1 MDGLGSA
8 GILLFEGFRFDRG
21 GGGLFRLDRDGV
33 AELIPL
39 GSRALDLLALLA
51 ARQGQLVSKDEI
63 MKAVWS
69 GMAVEEANLTV
80 QVATLR
86 RTLDRDREQG
96 SCIQTV
102 IGRGYRFVAPVTPIE
117 ALTAASIAKLGGVS
131 GAPIA
136 NDRPPEPLSVVAPID
151 SASPAPTLRRPYR
164 RRRAVMA
171 TVAGAL
177 CLAAAIFAVV
187 HWRSPSPWQDNSA
200 PRLSI
205 VVLPFTNLSNDPGQ
219 QYFADALTE
228 DLTVDMSR
236 VAHMFVISSST
247 AFRYKGNPIDTK
259 QIGRELGV
267 RYVLEGSVERSA
279 DRVRVDVQLIDAG
292 TDAHLWVD
300 RFDRDRGELF
310 ALQDEITGRIA
321 RHLNAELASAADA
334 GDPPDP
340 PGTLDYILRGRDASR
355 KWPILDNYAEAIG
368 WFERALA
375 LSPQSVEA
383 RNWLAGVLVMR
394 VLRQRAAAPAADLAR
409 AEELVEQ
416 ALAASPHSTHAHFV
430 RAQVLRVQ
438 HRCVEAIPEY
448 ETVVAADPSF
458 VAARANLAW
467 CKFMIGEAQDQVI
480 PLQEQAIR
488 YGPGEPFIAD
498 YYYRIG
504 VVRLLQ
510 SNIDDAIG
518 ALEIARNGYPAQRAD
533 VHGCLAAAYAL
544 KGETE
549 RAATELA
556 EARRLSHD
564 DRYSTV
570 ARLKATQHVGSP
582 KVRAMFEQTY
592 FAGLRKAGMA
602 EN

>member
-86 RTLDRDREQG
+86 RSLDRDREQG

-102 IGRGYRFVAPVTPIE
+102 IGRGYRFISPVTPVE
-117 ALTAASIAKLGGVS
+117 ALTAASIVKFGGVS

-136 NDRPPEPLSVVAPID
+136 NDRPPEPPPAAVPID
-151 SASPAPTLRRPYR
+151 SLSTPLASPRPYR
-164 RRRAVMA
+164 HWRTVMA
-171 TVAGAL
+171 AGAGAL
-177 CLAAAIFAVV
+177 CLVAAALAAV
-187 HWRSPSPWQDNSA
+187 HWLSLSPWQESSA
-200 PRLSI
+200 PRLSM

-259 QIGRELGV
+259 QIGRELRV

-279 DRVRVDVQLIDAG
+279 DRIRVDVQLVDAA

-321 RHLNAELASAADA
+321 RHLNAELAATDR

-355 KWPILDNYAEAIG
+355 KWPIRDNYAEAIG

-394 VLRQRAAAPAADLAR
+394 VLRQQAAAPAADLAR

-438 HRCVEAIPEY
+438 HRCLEAIPEY
-448 ETVVAADPSF
+448 ETVIAADPGF
-458 VAARANLAW
+458 VAARANLSW
-467 CKFMIGEAQDQVI
+467 CQFMLGEAQDQVI

-504 VVRLLQ
+504 VARLLQ
-510 SNIDDAIG
+510 ANIDGAIG
-518 ALEIARNGYPAQRAD
+518 ALETARDGYPAQRTD
-533 VHGCLAAAYAL
+533 VHACLAAAYAL
-544 KGETE
+544 KGDTE
-549 RAATELA
+549 HAAIELA

-564 DRYSTV
+564 DRFSTV
-570 ARLKATQHVGSP
+570 ARLKASQHVGSP
-582 KVRAMFEQTY
+582 KVRAQFEQTY

>member
-8 GILLFEGFRFDRG
+8 DIFLFEGFRFDRR
-21 GGGLFRLDRDGV
+21 GGGLFRLDGAGV
-33 AELIPL
+33 AEPISL
-39 GSRALDLLALLA
+39 GSRALDLLALLV

-86 RTLDRDREQG
+86 RILDRDREQG

-102 IGRGYRFVAPVTPIE
+102 AGRGYRFVAPVTPVDTL
-117 ALTAASIAKLGGVS
+117 ATASISKFGGVS
-131 GAPIA
+131 C
-136 NDRPPEPLSVVAPID
+136 EPTAAD
-151 SASPAPTLRRPYR
+151 RRPELPFAAGRIDDLSPPPRPRPAYR
-164 RRRAVMA
+164 HRRTVMA

-177 CLAAAIFAVV
+177 CLVAAVLAAVN
-187 HWRSPSPWQDNSA
+187 WRSLSPWEDRSA

-267 RYVLEGSVERSA
+267 RYVLEGSVQRST
-279 DRVRVDVQLIDAG
+279 DRVRVNVQLIDAG

-300 RFDRDRGELF
+300 RFDRDRGDLF

-321 RHLNAELASAADA
+321 RQLNGKLAATPA
-334 GDPPDP
+334 GDPTDP
-340 PGTLDYILRGRDASR
+340 PETLDYILRGRAAAR

-368 WFERALA
+368 WFERALTV
-375 LSPQSVEA
+375 SPQSVDA
-383 RNWLAGVLVMR
+383 RNWLAGVLVTR
-394 VLRQRAAAPAADLAR
+394 VLRQQAAAPAADLAR

-430 RAQVLRVQ
+430 KAQVLRVQ
-438 HRCVEAIPEY
+438 HRCNEAIPEY
-448 ETVVAADPSF
+448 ETVIAADPDF
-458 VAARANLAW
+458 VAARANLVW
-467 CKFMIGEAQDQVI
+467 CQFMLGEAQEQVI
-480 PLQEQAIR
+480 PIQEQALR
-488 YGPGEPFIAD
+488 FGPGEPFIAD

-518 ALEIARNGYPAQRAD
+518 ALESARNGYPAQRAD

-564 DRYSTV
+564 DRFSTI
-570 ARLKATQHVGSP
+570 ARLKATQHVGSA
-582 KVRAMFEQTY
+582 KIRALFEATY

-602 EN
+602 EE

>member
-8 GILLFEGFRFDRG
+8 EIFLFEGFRVDRR
-21 GGGLFRLDRDGV
+21 GGGLFRLDGAGV
-33 AELIPL
+33 AEPIPL
-39 GSRALDLLALLA
+39 GSRALDLLALLV
-51 ARQGQLVSKDEI
+51 ARHGQLVSKDEI

-86 RTLDRDREQG
+86 RILDRDREQR

-102 IGRGYRFVAPVTPIE
+102 AGRGYRFVVPVTPVE
-117 ALTAASIAKLGGVS
+117 ALATASIAKFGGVS
-131 GAPIA
+131 GAPA
-136 NDRPPEPLSVVAPID
+136 AVDRQPESPSAAGRID
-151 SASPAPTLRRPYR
+151 DPSPTPTPRTAHR
-164 RRRAVMA
+164 RRRTVMA
-171 TVAGAL
+171 TFAGVLCLVAAV
-177 CLAAAIFAVV
+177 LAAAN
-187 HWRSPSPWQDNSA
+187 WRSLSPWEAGSA

-236 VAHMFVISSST
+236 VAQMFVISSST

-267 RYVLEGSVERSA
+267 RYVLEGSVQPSA

-300 RFDRDRGELF
+300 RFDRNRGDLF

-321 RHLNAELASAADA
+321 RQLDVKLAATEPDRAT
-334 GDPPDP
+334 DPPQ
-340 PGTLDYILRGRDASR
+340 TLDYIFRGRAAAR
-355 KWPILDNYAEAIG
+355 KWPILDHYADAIG
-368 WFERALA
+368 WFERALTV
-375 LSPQSVEA
+375 SPQSVEA
-383 RNWLAGVLVMR
+383 RNWLAGVLVTR
-394 VLRQRAAAPAADLAR
+394 VLRQQAAAPSADLAR

-430 RAQVLRVQ
+430 KAQVLRVQ
-438 HRCVEAIPEY
+438 HRCNEAIPEY
-448 ETVVAADPSF
+448 ATVIAADPGF

-467 CKFMIGEAQDQVI
+467 CKFMLGEAQEQVI
-480 PLQEQAIR
+480 TLQEQAIR
-488 YGPGEPFIAD
+488 FDPGEPFIAD

-510 SNIDDAIG
+510 SDIDDAIG
-518 ALEIARNGYPAQRAD
+518 ALESARKGYPAQRAD

-556 EARRLSHD
+556 EARRLSRD
-564 DRYSTV
+564 DRFSTI
-570 ARLKATQHVGSP
+570 ARLKASQHVDSP
-582 KVRAMFEQTY
+582 KVRTQFEQTY